1 MTMNIDSI
9 YMCPTSLCFSNCLCI
24 SIVLFIFFGRILP
37 HPYNFTP
44 LIAVTLLSSYSLS
57 NKFLA
62 VMIPLV
68 GFWISDLFMNNYIY
82 AGYFADFTV
91 FNSGMIW
98 TYGAIV
104 LVAFM
109 GSSFLNKISTG
120 KVVLASLSGST
131 IFYLISNFG
140 VWAFSPMYT
149 KTLTGL
155 VQCYSLALPFY
166 GTSLMGDLIYS
177 TILFGAYKLVFSKNS
192 NFLMSQ
198 SKT

>member
-1 MTMNIDSI
+1 MKKN
-9 YMCPTSLCFSNCLCI
+9 LLL
-24 SIVLFIFFGRILP
+24 IVLFVAIIFLGRILP

-44 LIAVTLLSSYSLS
+44 LIAVTLLSSYSIS

-62 VMIPLV
+62 IIIPVV
-68 GFWISDLFMNNYIY
+68 GFWLSDLFMNNHIY

-104 LVAFM
+104 LVALM
-109 GSSFLNKISTG
+109 GSSFLNKITTG

-140 VWAFSPMYT
+140 VWAFSPMYA
-149 KTLTGL
+149 KTLAGV

-166 GTSLMGDLIYS
+166 GTSLMGDLVYCAL
-177 TILFGAYKLVFSKNS
+177 LFGAYQLVFFKIP
-192 NFLMSQ
+192 NFLTLQ

>member
-1 MTMNIDSI
+1 LKKN
-9 YMCPTSLCFSNCLCI
+9 LLL
-24 SIVLFIFFGRILP
+24 IVLFVAIIFLGRILP

-44 LIAVTLLSSYSLS
+44 LIAVTLLSSYSIS

-62 VMIPLV
+62 IIIPVV
-68 GFWISDLFMNNYIY
+68 GFWLSDLFMNNHIY

-104 LVAFM
+104 LVALM
-109 GSSFLNKISTG
+109 GSSFLNKITTG

-140 VWAFSPMYT
+140 VWAFSPMYA
-149 KTLTGL
+149 KTLAGV

-166 GTSLMGDLIYS
+166 GTSLMGDLVYC
-177 TILFGAYKLVFSKNS
+177 TLLFGAYQLVFFKIP
-192 NFLMSQ
+192 NFLTLQ

>member
-1 MTMNIDSI
+1 MKKN
-9 YMCPTSLCFSNCLCI
+9 LLL
-24 SIVLFIFFGRILP
+24 IVLFVAIIFLGRILP

-62 VMIPLV
+62 IMIPLV

-104 LVAFM
+104 LVALM
-109 GSSFLNKISTG
+109 GSSFLNKITAG
-120 KVVLASLSGST
+120 KVVFASLSGST

-140 VWAFSPMYT
+140 VWVLSPMYA

-166 GTSLMGDLIYS
+166 STSLMGDLVYS
-177 TILFGAYKLVFSKNS
+177 ALLFGTYQLVFSKTP
-192 NFLMSQ
+192 NFLTSQ

>member
-1 MTMNIDSI
+1 MKKN
-9 YMCPTSLCFSNCLCI
+9 LLL
-24 SIVLFIFFGRILP
+24 IVLFIAIIFFGRILP

-57 NKFLA
+57 NKLLA
-62 VMIPLV
+62 IMIPLV

-82 AGYFADFTV
+82 AGYFTDFTV

-109 GSSFLNKISTG
+109 GSSFLNKISVG

-140 VWAFSPMYT
+140 VWALSPMYT

>member
-1 MTMNIDSI
+1 LKKN
-9 YMCPTSLCFSNCLCI
+9 LLL
-24 SIVLFIFFGRILP
+24 IVLFIAIIFFGRILP

-62 VMIPLV
+62 IMIPLV

-82 AGYFADFTV
+82 AGYFTDFTV

-104 LVAFM
+104 LVALM

-140 VWAFSPMYT
+140 VWAFSPMYA

-166 GTSLMGDLIYS
+166 GTSLMGDLVYS
-177 TILFGAYKLVFSKNS
+177 ALLFGAYQLVFSKNP
-192 NFLMSQ
+192 NFLTSQ